1 MDFLT
6 SSTHLHITTW
16 VVGLVLFFIAAL
28 SAKKLT
34 GVQMALRVVYILII
48 ITGVSLFIEY
58 RDIIASVNDGSGM
71 MYDMKLT
78 FGILL
83 IGFMEMILARKNKGK
98 STTIFWA
105 LFAISLVA
113 VLYIGLGGGI
123 NIDLFDLF

>member
-48 ITGVSLFIEY
+48 ISGAALFMEH
-58 RDIIASVNDGSGM
+58 RDIIASMNDGSGM
-71 MYDMKLT
+71 TYDMKFT

-105 LFAISLVA
+105 LFAISLIA
-113 VLYIGLGGGI
+113 VLYLGLGGGI
-123 NIDLFDLF
+123 GLNLF

>member
-48 ITGVSLFIEY
+48 ISGAALFMEH
-58 RDIIASVNDGSGM
+58 RDIIASMNDGSGM
-71 MYDMKLT
+71 TYDMKFT

-105 LFAISLVA
+105 LFAISLIA
-113 VLYIGLGGGI
+113 VLYLGLSGGIGL
-123 NIDLFDLF
+123 NLF

>member
-16 VVGLVLFFIAAL
+16 VVGLVLFFIAAF

-48 ITGVSLFIEY
+48 ISGAALFMEY
-58 RDIIASVNDGSGM
+58 RDMIASMNDGSGM
-71 MYDMKLT
+71 TYDMKFM

-105 LFAISLVA
+105 LFAISLIA
-113 VLYIGLGGGI
+113 VLYLGLGGGI
-123 NIDLFDLF
+123 GLNLF

>member
-48 ITGVSLFIEY
+48 ISGAALFMEH
-58 RDIIASVNDGSGM
+58 RDMIASMNDGSGM
-71 MYDMKLT
+71 TYDMKFT

-105 LFAISLVA
+105 LFAISLIA
-113 VLYIGLGGGI
+113 VLYLGLGGGI
-123 NIDLFDLF
+123 GLNLF

>member
-16 VVGLVLFFIAAL
+16 VVGLVLFFIAAF

-34 GVQMALRVVYILII
+34 GVQMTLRVFYILII
-48 ITGVSLFIEY
+48 ITGAALYIEY
-58 RDIIASVNDGSGM
+58 RDMIASMNDGSGM
-71 MYDMKLT
+71 MYDMKFM

-98 STTIFWA
+98 STMIFWV
-105 LFAISLVA
+105 LFAISLIA

-123 NIDLFDLF
+123 NLNLF